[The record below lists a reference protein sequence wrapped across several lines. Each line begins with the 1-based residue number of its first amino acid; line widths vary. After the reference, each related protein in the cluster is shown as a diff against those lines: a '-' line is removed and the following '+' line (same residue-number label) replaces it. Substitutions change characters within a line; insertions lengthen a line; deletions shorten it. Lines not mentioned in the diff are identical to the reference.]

1 MLAINK
7 SGLTG
12 REYPLTDSLFLKFQ
26 GSDTLM
32 KEVSEGVEKVT
43 KKFGGKGFE
52 FSKTEKEAADLW
64 AGRKAA
70 LWAVMGLKEDCKV
83 WTTDVW

>member
-12 REYPLTDSLFLKFQ
+12 RDYPLTDSLFLKFQ
-26 GSDTLM
+26 GSDESMT
-32 KEVSEGVEKVT
+32 EVARGVERVT
-43 KKFGGKGFE
+43 KKYGGKGFE
-52 FSKTEKEAADLW
+52 FSKTEKEADALW

>member
-1 MLAINK
+1 MLAINQ

-12 REYPLTDSLFLKFQ
+12 RPYPLTDSLFLKFQ

-32 KEVSEGVEKVT
+32 KEVSSGVKAIT
-43 KKFGGKGFE
+43 KKHGGSGFE
-52 FSKTEKEAADLW
+52 FSKNEAEAGALW

-70 LWAVMGLKEDCKV
+70 LWAVMGLKEDCRV

>member
-1 MLAINK
+1 M
-7 SGLTG
+7 
-12 REYPLTDSLFLKFQ
+12 REVAK
-26 GSDTLM
+26 
-32 KEVSEGVEKVT
+32 GVEAVT
-43 KKFGGKGFE
+43 KKHGGKGFE
-52 FSKTEKEAADLW
+52 FSKTQKEAEALW

>member
-1 MLAINK
+1 MQAINQ
-7 SGLTG
+7 SGLAG
-12 REYPLTDSLFLKFQ
+12 RPYPLTDSLFLKFQ
-26 GSDTLM
+26 GSDAAM
-32 KEVSEGVEKVT
+32 QDVSKGVEAVT
-43 KKFGGKGFE
+43 RKHGGKGFE
-52 FSKTEKEAADLW
+52 FSKTDKEASDLW